1 MDNIRNFV
9 IIAHID
15 HGKSTLADRFLEL
28 TQSVEKRKMQEQYL
42 DQMELERERGI
53 TIKMQPVTM
62 KYSSG
67 VGTDYTLN
75 LIDTPGHVDFSY
87 EVSRALAAVEG
98 AVLLVDATKG
108 IQAQTVAHLS
118 QAAKQNLKIIPVIN
132 KIDLPHAQL
141 KEVEEEILHL
151 LLDMNCDTGEV
162 RKISAKTGEGV
173 EELLKDII
181 TRVPAPS
188 SEKNKALRALIF
200 DSTYD
205 DYQGI
210 ISHVRVLEGEARVG
224 DSILFM
230 ASKERSEIKELG
242 VFLPA
247 RRQKDLLSSGDIGY
261 IAGGMKDIELAG
273 IGDTITS
280 YSSPT
285 SNSIPGYEQPQPKV
299 FSTIFITEDSK
310 YEDLREGLKRL
321 KLNDA
326 ALYFEPENS
335 PILGRGFK
343 VGFLGLLHMEIILER
358 LKREYN
364 LELVVTS
371 PSVAY
376 KVFLKNGNQEAV
388 FNPSQYP
395 DPSAIDRVEEPWI
408 DLEIL
413 VSPGFMNNTMNLL
426 KSIRGIYGNTEY
438 LSTERIKI
446 KYQTPLSE
454 IISDFYDR
462 LKNTTSG
469 YGSMAYDILE
479 YRPVEIVKL
488 DILLAGTEVAAL
500 SRLIPANGAEKDG
513 RRLVER
519 IKKVLPAE
527 QFSVAIQAVV
537 GGKIIARETRKAMRK
552 DVTAGLYGG
561 DVTRKRKVLE
571 KQKKGKKRLSQMG
584 AVQLDTKTLMKIFQ

>member
-1 MDNIRNFV
+1 MENTRNFV

-28 TQSVEKRKMQEQYL
+28 TKSVEKRKMQEQYL

-53 TIKMQPVTM
+53 TIKMQPVM
-62 KYSSG
+62 MRYRE
-67 VGTDYTLN
+67 YILN

-118 QAAKQNLKIIPVIN
+118 TAAKQKLKIIPVIN
-132 KIDLPHAQL
+132 KIDLPQAQV
-141 KEVEEEILHL
+141 KETEEEILHL
-151 LLDMNCDTGEV
+151 LLEMDCDMGSMH
-162 RKISAKTGEGV
+162 KISAKTGEGI
-173 EELLKDII
+173 EDLLEDIVSE
-181 TRVPAPS
+181 VPPPKTER
-188 SEKNKALRALIF
+188 EKPLKTLIF
-200 DSTYD
+200 DSVFD

-210 ISHVRVLEGEARVG
+210 ISHVRVLEGEARKG
-224 DSILFM
+224 DNILFM
-230 ASKERSEIKELG
+230 ASKETAEIKELG
-242 VFLPA
+242 IFLPE
-247 RRQKDLLSSGDIGY
+247 RSEKDLLSSGDIGY
-261 IAGGMKDIELAG
+261 IASGIKDIELAG

-280 YSSPT
+280 YRDPT
-285 SNSIPGYEQPQPKV
+285 LHSVPGYEQPQPKV
-299 FSTIFITEDSK
+299 FSTIFISEDGK
-310 YEDLREGLKRL
+310 YENLREGLKRL
-321 KLNDA
+321 KLSDA

-343 VGFLGLLHMEIILER
+343 VGFLGMLHMEIILER
-358 LKREYN
+358 LRREYD

-376 KVFLKNGNQEAV
+376 KVHMKNGKEEAV

-395 DPSAIDRVEEPWI
+395 DPSAIGYVEEPWI
-408 DLEIL
+408 NLEIL
-413 VSPGFMNNTMNLL
+413 VSPQFMNNTMSLL
-426 KSIRGIYGNTEY
+426 KSIRGVYGNTEY
-438 LSTERIKI
+438 LSPERIKI
-446 KYQTPLSE
+446 KYETPLAE

-469 YGSMAYDILE
+469 YGSMSYSISG

-488 DILLAGTEVAAL
+488 DILLAGDDIPAL
-500 SRLIPANGAEKDG
+500 SRLIPANNADKEG

-519 IKKVLPAE
+519 IKNVLPAE
-527 QFSVAIQAVV
+527 QFSVAIQAVI

-552 DVTAGLYGG
+552 DVTSGLYGG

-571 KQKKGKKRLSQMG
+571 KQKKGKKRLGSTG
-584 AVQLDTKTLMKIFQ
+584 AVRLDTKTLMKIFQ

>member
-1 MDNIRNFV
+1 MNNLRNFV

-28 TQSVEKRKMQEQYL
+28 TNSVDKRKMQEQYL

-62 KYSSG
+62 
-67 VGTDYTLN
+67 VWRTDSEQEFILN

-87 EVSRALAAVEG
+87 EVSRALVAVEG
-98 AVLLVDATKG
+98 AILLVDATKG

-118 QAAKQNLKIIPVIN
+118 SATEQNLKIIPVIN
-132 KIDLPHAQL
+132 KIDLPHAQ
-141 KEVEEEILHL
+141 VEEAEKEITHL
-151 LLDMNCDTGEV
+151 LREMNCDAGKLH
-162 RKISAKTGEGV
+162 KISAKTGEGV
-173 EELLKDII
+173 KDLLEDII
-181 TRVPAPS
+181 SEVPPP
-188 SEKNKALRALIF
+188 KQNQKMPLKALIF
-200 DSTYD
+200 DSVYD

-210 ISHVRVLEGEARVG
+210 VSYVRVVEGEVKNG
-224 DSILFM
+224 DNILFM
-230 ASKERSEIKELG
+230 ASKEKAEVKELG
-242 VFLPA
+242 IFLPMRHKKA
-247 RRQKDLLSSGDIGY
+247 LLTSGDIGY
-261 IAGGMKDIELAG
+261 ITNGFKDVEFAR

-280 YSSPT
+280 YKTQALNPIS
-285 SNSIPGYEQPQPKV
+285 GYEQPQPKV
-299 FSTIFITEDSK
+299 FSTIFISEDGR
-310 YEDLREGLKRL
+310 YEDLREGLKKL

-343 VGFLGLLHMEIILER
+343 MGFLGMLHMEIILER

-364 LELVVTS
+364 LDLVVTS

-376 KVFLKNGNQEAV
+376 KVHLKNGTQLNV

-395 DPSAIDRVEEPWI
+395 DPSQIDYTEEPWI
-408 DLEIL
+408 NLEIL
-413 VSPGFMNNTMNLL
+413 VSPVFMNSSMSLL
-426 KSIRGIYGNTEY
+426 KSVRGIYGDIEY
-438 LSTERIKI
+438 LGPKKIKI
-446 KYQTPLSE
+446 KYETPLAE

-469 YGSMAYDILE
+469 YGSMSYEILE
-479 YRPVEIVKL
+479 YRPIKIVKV
-488 DILLAGTEVAAL
+488 DVLLAGNEISAL
-500 SRLIPANGAEKDG
+500 SRLVPEQGAEKEG
-513 RRLVER
+513 RQLVER
-519 IKKVLPAE
+519 IKNVIPAE
-527 QFSVAIQAVV
+527 QFAVAIQAMV

-571 KQKKGKKRLSQMG
+571 KQKKGKKRLGQVG
-584 AVQLDTKTLMKIFQ
+584 VVRLDTKTLMKIFK